1 MIFYRIIK
9 FNHESNKIYQ
19 KIEEKY
25 PDCYFQLKKQLDE
38 LNFRDICVTLSPSG
52 ELWLKIIG
60 KLFGLLRASA
70 KDKRVLRER
79 AQSWK
84 SEEKDMSP
92 WTNQW
97 LEERFG
103 KKHTIKP
110 QISDGHSD
118 HFIDNIALED
128 KLIRTNENLNNVN
141 LIEEKYKKEKR
152 QVKREGVMSGFQIL
166 LIVDIRTEVKEG
178 KLDAIRIPEC
188 FKIFYEEGYWTA
200 AFLFQVFTKTPSKL

>member
-1 MIFYRIIK
+1 M
-9 FNHESNKIYQ
+9 
-19 KIEEKY
+19 
-25 PDCYFQLKKQLDE
+25 
-38 LNFRDICVTLSPSG
+38 
-52 ELWLKIIG
+52 WLRIIG

-70 KDKRVLRER
+70 KDKGVLRER

-178 KLDAIRIPEC
+178 KLDAIRIPKC

-200 AFLFQVFTKTPSKL
+200 AFLFQVFTKTPSNL